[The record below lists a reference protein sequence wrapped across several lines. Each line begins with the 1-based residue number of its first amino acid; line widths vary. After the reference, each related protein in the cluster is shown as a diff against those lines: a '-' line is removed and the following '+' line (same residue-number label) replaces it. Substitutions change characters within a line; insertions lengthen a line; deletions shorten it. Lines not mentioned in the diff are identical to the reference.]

1 MKNKN
6 YILLIAVNVY
16 WGITTVLMKHA
27 LLYMNA
33 TTYVGIRMVLG
44 ALYSLIIFR
53 KNLVYDNIKTLIYGI
68 ILGILLSINIE
79 LQVYG
84 LKFTSTT
91 NSVFIAQLTLVV
103 VPLLECI
110 QRRIVPKF
118 HLVITVCLVF
128 FGLIIMLD
136 TDFKGLNLGDAI
148 TFVSMIIAS
157 TTLFL
162 THKVIND
169 SNAPSLTSTQLVFAG
184 ITSIII
190 TLMFPIEIEL
200 HSTSVIIL
208 VLTGVIGTGVAYSL
222 QFYALKT
229 VNPTTAAV
237 LSVVTP
243 IFGIIGSVFIK
254 DINGMVETISIN
266 QIIGCTIMIL
276 AILMYS
282 YYSYKIST
290 AYEREL
296 LINE

>member
-1 MKNKN
+1 MKKKN

-33 TTYVGIRMVLG
+33 TTYVAIRMMLG

-53 KNLVYDNIKTLIYGI
+53 KNLVYDNLKTLMYGI
-68 ILGILLSINIE
+68 ILGVLLSINIE

-110 QRRIVPKF
+110 QRRIMPKA

-136 TDFKGLNLGDAI
+136 TDFNGLNLGDAI
-148 TFVSMIIAS
+148 TFVSMLIAS
-157 TTLFL
+157 TTLFI

-169 SNAPSLTSTQLVFAG
+169 TNAPSLTSTQLVFAG

-190 TLMFPIEIEL
+190 ALMFPIEIEL
-200 HSTSVIIL
+200 HSMSIIIL

-229 VNPTTAAV
+229 VNPTTVAV

-243 IFGIIGSVFIK
+243 VFGIIGSVFIK
-254 DINGMVETISIN
+254 DINGVVETISIN

-282 YYSYKIST
+282 CHSYKISNT
-290 AYEREL
+290 YEREL

>member
-243 IFGIIGSVFIK
+243 IFVIIGSLFIN